1 MAAYLRDEEG
11 LGSSVGAALLGL
23 CVCCFLPPPSV
34 VVWVLCGVL
43 FCFGKC
49 HVSVC
54 CVFPWQG
61 VLVVTRLHE
70 SLPPTVFS
78 TRHVPCSVKRQRGV
92 S

>member
-1 MAAYLRDEEG
+1 VRVRKAAWLVHRG
-11 LGSSVGAALLGL
+11 GKV
-23 CVCCFLPPPSV
+23 CVLSASF
-34 VVWVLCGVL
+34 

-49 HVSVC
+49 QVSVC

-70 SLPPTVFS
+70 SVPPTVFS